1 MLCLTNHSTAFSDVK
16 CLLLYRV
23 SPSLLR
29 FSSILSVK
37 QEDAFK
43 KISGLKKKK
52 KKIRGLET
60 WKIWDS
66 TWQGEQQWFMMSF
79 KLACNLAALLD
90 QAKAQIS
97 PLTWIIVWKRMD
109 IYSYTHLI
117 YLTPRVSVSV
127 MSTKARLKPISI
139 LLTFSCFKNCF
150 EIAFLCYVVALIR
163 FH

>member
-52 KKIRGLET
+52 EDTWFRNLENLGQHLTRGT
-60 WKIWDS
+60 AVIYDV
-66 TWQGEQQWFMMSF
+66 F
-79 KLACNLAALLD
+79 
-90 QAKAQIS
+90 QIG
-97 PLTWIIVWKRMD
+97 M
-109 IYSYTHLI
+109 
-117 YLTPRVSVSV
+117 
-127 MSTKARLKPISI
+127 
-139 LLTFSCFKNCF
+139 
-150 EIAFLCYVVALIR
+150 
-163 FH
+163 